1 MDAAHIDDILTA
13 DELTA
18 REFAAFV
25 EEFGRVECQND
36 DPAELIAEMDDF
48 F

>member
-1 MDAAHIDDILTA
+1 MDATHIDDILTA
-13 DELTA
+13 DELAA

-36 DPAELIAEMDDF
+36 DPAELIAEMEDF

>member
-1 MDAAHIDDILTA
+1 MDATHIDDILTA
-13 DELTA
+13 DELA
-18 REFAAFV
+18 AGEFAAFV

-36 DPAELIAEMDDF
+36 DPAELIAEMEDF

>member
-1 MDAAHIDDILTA
+1 MDATHIDDILTT
-13 DELTA
+13 DELAA

-36 DPAELIAEMDDF
+36 DPAELIAEMEDF